1 MSIGSV
7 NLTEPKLGFEKVEEL
22 KDVDENVKKIFSLE
36 FDTKSGVIRKLIH
49 DLLSKVKDH
58 PLDLRSLEVTIAT
71 DTIQIRNGIKHCVQ
85 FRNDK
90 ITKSRLIKRIVRRRR
105 MLGDLKAK
113 DIEKFNWI
121 TSELKLRYVEPT
133 KFDNRK
139 LSKKGVRKKIA
150 RDAALA
156 LLKRKME
163 EFRKRLDQEKVVFE
177 RYRDGEL
184 AKIEAELKE
193 LGIGETTTVRE
204 TLEALGLGDMLPKPE
219 PRVSRRWLLLQK
231 KFELYG
237 ERKKI
242 LDEQIL
248 KANGFL
254 TAKEMP
260 YLP

>member
-1 MSIGSV
+1 
-7 NLTEPKLGFEKVEEL
+7 
-22 KDVDENVKKIFSLE
+22 
-36 FDTKSGVIRKLIH
+36 
-49 DLLSKVKDH
+49 
-58 PLDLRSLEVTIAT
+58 
-71 DTIQIRNGIKHCVQ
+71 
-85 FRNDK
+85 
-90 ITKSRLIKRIVRRRR
+90 

-121 TSELKLRYVEPT
+121 TSELKLKYVEPT
-133 KFDNRK
+133 RFDNRK

-150 RDAALA
+150 RDAAVA
-156 LLKRKME
+156 LRKEKME

-177 RYRDGEL
+177 KYRDGEL

-193 LGIGETTTVRE
+193 LGMGEMATVRDA
-204 TLEALGLGDMLPKPE
+204 LEALSLGDMLPKPE
-219 PRVSRRWLLLQK
+219 PRISRRRLLLQK

-242 LDEQIL
+242 LDEEIL

>member
-1 MSIGSV
+1 
-7 NLTEPKLGFEKVEEL
+7 
-22 KDVDENVKKIFSLE
+22 
-36 FDTKSGVIRKLIH
+36 
-49 DLLSKVKDH
+49 
-58 PLDLRSLEVTIAT
+58 
-71 DTIQIRNGIKHCVQ
+71 
-85 FRNDK
+85 
-90 ITKSRLIKRIVRRRR
+90 

-121 TSELKLRYVEPT
+121 TSALKLKYVERT

-150 RDAALA
+150 RDAAIA
-156 LLKRKME
+156 LQKKKLE
-163 EFRKRLDQEKVVFE
+163 EFRKRLEQEKVVFE
-177 RYRDGEL
+177 KYRDNEL

-193 LGIGETTTVRE
+193 LGIGEMTTIRD
-204 TLEALGLGDMLPKPE
+204 TLEALNLGDMLPKPE
-219 PRVSRRWLLLQK
+219 PRVSRRWLLLRK